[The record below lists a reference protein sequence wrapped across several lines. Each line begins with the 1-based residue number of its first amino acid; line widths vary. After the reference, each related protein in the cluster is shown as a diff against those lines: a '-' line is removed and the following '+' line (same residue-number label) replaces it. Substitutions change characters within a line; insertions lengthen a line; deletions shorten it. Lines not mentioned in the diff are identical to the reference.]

1 MEPCCILA
9 GLKFGKYMQKH
20 SDKIVTIFGGTGFLG
35 RHVVRKLAA
44 RGMCVRVATRVP
56 ESAYK
61 LKVSGDVGQIVA
73 VACDYNDEQ
82 SVAAA
87 IRGSD
92 MIVNCIGILFER
104 GKKRTFQRVHVEI
117 PSMIARSCMDEG
129 VKRFVHVS
137 ALGCNAGISRYARSK
152 LEGEKVVRSYFP
164 KATIIRPGVIFGADD
179 NFFNMLAEM
188 MRYAP
193 FVPLIGGGRTRLQP
207 VFVGDVATAV
217 VQAVDAQ
224 TDKHLGVTYQLGGP
238 ETITFRD
245 VYVFILKYTQRK
257 QKLRIVPYKLAK
269 CLAWFMEFLPHPML
283 TRDQVNSLK
292 TNSVVTEGAP
302 DFRSFG
308 IKPKSIHLVVPEY
321 IERFRDG
328 GAISKFKTAS

>member
-1 MEPCCILA
+1 M
-9 GLKFGKYMQKH
+9 KRQ

-44 RGMCVRVATRVP
+44 RGMRVRVATRVP

-61 LKVSGDVGQIVA
+61 LKLSGDVGQIVA

-92 MIVNCIGILFER
+92 MVVNCIGILFEK
-104 GKKRTFQRVHVEI
+104 GKKRTFQRIHVEI
-117 PSMIARSCMDEG
+117 PSMIARLCMDEG
-129 VKRFVHVS
+129 VKRLVHVS

-152 LEGEKVVRSYFP
+152 LEGEKVVTSYYP
-164 KATIIRPGVIFGADD
+164 KATIIRPAVIFGVDD
-179 NFFNMLAEM
+179 SFFNMLAEM
-188 MRYAP
+188 MRYTP
-193 FVPLIGGGRTRLQP
+193 FIPLIGGGKTKLQP
-207 VFVGDVATAV
+207 VFVGDVAEAI
-217 VQAVDAQ
+217 VQAVGAQ
-224 TDKHLGVTYQLGGP
+224 TDKYMGVTYQLGGP
-238 ETITFRD
+238 EVITFKE
-245 VYVFILKYTQRK
+245 VYAFILKHTERE
-257 QKLRIVPYKLAK
+257 QKLMIVPYKLAK
-269 CLAWFMEFLPHPML
+269 LMAWFMEFLPRPVL

-292 TNSVVTEGAP
+292 TDSVVLDGSP

-308 IKPKSIHLVVPEY
+308 IKKPKSIHLVVPEY

-328 GAISKFKTAS
+328 GAISKFRTIA